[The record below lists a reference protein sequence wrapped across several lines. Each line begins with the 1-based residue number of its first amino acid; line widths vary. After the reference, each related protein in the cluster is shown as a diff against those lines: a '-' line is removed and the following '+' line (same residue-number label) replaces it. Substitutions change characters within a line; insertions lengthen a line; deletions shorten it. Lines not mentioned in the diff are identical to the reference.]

1 MTQRVDAADGRDIV
15 ARWCALAERR
25 LEYLSDMFETGRWR
39 RYYSELVFLENIQ
52 EAKAAVETWRQLM
65 TGEPSP
71 GSAIDLDGLSGRDSK
86 LSRCDVVREP
96 VQRIEL
102 QQMPVVEPP
111 REIPGDVLAA
121 LESHLMVFDA
131 AATDVPDVDDM
142 ALPPLD
148 LDVMQERYPL
158 LRNAL

>member
-1 MTQRVDAADGRDIV
+1 M
-15 ARWCALAERR
+15 
-25 LEYLSDMFETGRWR
+25 
-39 RYYSELVFLENIQ
+39 
-52 EAKAAVETWRQLM
+52 
-65 TGEPSP
+65 
-71 GSAIDLDGLSGRDSK
+71 
-86 LSRCDVVREP
+86 SRCDVVREP